1 VASPAPRFLSTTRPS
16 LKGLSPETDNP
27 QPREPEAHVS
37 ESASGPAE
45 ITTEQFHEVADQ
57 YLDALIEKLEALQE
71 EAEEVD
77 VEYSVSAPTPP
88 SPPL

>member
-1 VASPAPRFLSTTRPS
+1 
-16 LKGLSPETDNP
+16 
-27 QPREPEAHVS
+27 VS

-77 VEYSVSAPTPP
+77 VEYSVSALTPF
-88 SPPL
+88 SLSLGGINFVN

>member
-1 VASPAPRFLSTTRPS
+1 M
-16 LKGLSPETDNP
+16 
-27 QPREPEAHVS
+27 S

-71 EAEEVD
+71 ETEEVD
-77 VEYSVSAPTPP
+77 VEYSVSAF
-88 SPPL
+88 SPFVLSLGGIELSVRLLNIK